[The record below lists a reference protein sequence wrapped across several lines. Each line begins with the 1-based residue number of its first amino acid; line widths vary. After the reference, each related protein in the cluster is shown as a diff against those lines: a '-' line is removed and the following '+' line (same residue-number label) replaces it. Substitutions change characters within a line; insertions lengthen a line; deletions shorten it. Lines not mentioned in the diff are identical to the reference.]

1 MFRFRIGRPSHGGWI
16 ALMVVALLLAADALL
31 FAQGAGHTG
40 GSSMSMSDAEMGH
53 WVKEFYKTHPV
64 VGRLAP
70 QGAPVDT
77 FIASGTSFDTDGN
90 TGTQIDTMRIHTH
103 DTVWWHA
110 ASGSHTVTNGTGSLD
125 PAAGKTFDAAIV
137 SPSNPNFAFEFD
149 TPGQYNFFCR
159 PHEGFNMKGVVIVT
173 DAPPAAP
180 ADTFT
185 ASGLQF
191 DTDQKPG
198 TQVDTAFVNVGQ
210 TILWRDL
217 AGIHTVTNG
226 TGSLDPAAG
235 TLFDADLTLDS
246 DTFEFQFTQ
255 AGTFPFFCRVHESS
269 NMRGVVVVTDPVAVG
284 PLPGRQVIGFASEPE
299 PNPTRHGVSFRLAM
313 PTAGRAVVR
322 VYDARGQLIAVPFDR
337 ELGAGVWSVTWDG
350 STAGGGRAKS
360 GVYFLR
366 LVVPG
371 DQASRSVVLTH

>member
-1 MFRFRIGRPSHGGWI
+1 
-16 ALMVVALLLAADALL
+16 MVVALLLAAGAPL
-31 FAQGAGHTG
+31 FAQDARHTS
-40 GSSMSMSDAEMGH
+40 GSSMNMSGAEMAR

-64 VGRLAP
+64 VGRLTP
-70 QGAPVDT
+70 QTAPVDT
-77 FIASGTSFDTDGN
+77 FIANGTSFDTDHNGL
-90 TGTQIDTMRIHTH
+90 TQIDTMRIHTH
-103 DTVWWHA
+103 DTVLWHA
-110 ASGSHTVTNGTGSLD
+110 AGGSHTVTNGTGSSD
-125 PAAGKTFDAAIV
+125 PSAGTVFDAGITAV
-137 SPSNPNFAFEFD
+137 TSPDFAYAFD

-159 PHEGFNMKGVVIVT
+159 PHEFSDMKGVVIVT
-173 DAPPAAP
+173 DAVVVP

-185 ASGLQF
+185 ASGFQF
-191 DTDQKPG
+191 DTDHNTG
-198 TQVDTAFVNVGQ
+198 TQVDTAHVSVGQ
-210 TILWRDL
+210 TVLWQNL

-235 TLFDADLTLDS
+235 TLFDAGIDIDNN
-246 DTFEFQFTQ
+246 TFTFQFTQ
-255 AGTFPFFCRVHESS
+255 AGTYPFFCRVHESS

-284 PLPGRQVIGFASEPE
+284 PLPGRQAIGFASEPE

-313 PTAGRAVVR
+313 PTAGRAVLR

-337 ELGAGVWSVTWDG
+337 DLGAGVWSVTWDG

-371 DQASRSVVLTH
+371 DQSSRSVVLTH